1 MFIRKTVYCTS
12 KYPSW
17 LSTVKVL
24 FPVYC
29 SSTASYS
36 PPLSEPPVPTVV
48 LGAAVGCDVYT
59 PGLPDAMSLVPSA
72 DDATVSQAP
81 AGADVGVQVTPE
93 FMEVYIAPWHPPK
106 PVHPPPPTATS
117 LVPSADEA
125 TSCQF
130 APGGENTSVHVDP
143 EFDDTNIPLAVA
155 PANVAAT
162 SLVPSADEATDAQFP
177 AGADVLQVT
186 PESD

>member
-125 TSCQF
+125 T
-130 APGGENTSVHVDP
+130 
-143 EFDDTNIPLAVA
+143 
-155 PANVAAT
+155 
-162 SLVPSADEATDAQFP
+162 DAQFP

-186 PESD
+186 PESDDAYIPSELMATSLVPSADEATARQNVLGADVWIQVTPASGDV